1 MLNRIFLLSWTIRVS
16 RNLFG
21 ERAEDG
27 DLVAILDSK
36 WRGSDA
42 GAHLCQV
49 DNLGDMFTSAM

>member
-1 MLNRIFLLSWTIRVS
+1 MLNRIFLFSWTICVS

-21 ERAEDG
+21 ERAED
-27 DLVAILDSK
+27 LVVILDSK

-42 GAHLCQV
+42 GAHLCQA